1 MNCSADFNIR
11 AHAIFPQYDALM
23 RVATNPIDGS
33 RKGSE
38 TDSNQLDKC
47 RTMPDEAFVRYIYIK

>member
-1 MNCSADFNIR
+1 MNRKETFNLRADP
-11 AHAIFPQYDALM
+11 IFPQYDSLM
-23 RVATNPIDGS
+23 RVATTPIDGS

-47 RTMPDEAFVRYIYIK
+47 RTMPDEAFVR